1 MIYNI
6 NTAEYEIDEEGIT
19 RLRKDFEE
27 MSKIAPPK
35 IITLD
40 DAVNKYD
47 LVQTKRWSSY
57 IKGLLL
63 NLDTEPVTKET
74 FKEKMSNVPD
84 NLSFHAVKFIYLIN
98 EAKTN
103 GFYSI
108 PQACIH
114 TKQGTPKWWVHPGS
128 FRESVLL
135 HLKDMQHKFIVWDSQ
150 DMIDA
155 PALSFEEWSTPFL
168 SLLEKKLNLHVA
180 MCNEEHKKVI
190 EFHVGEDRPEYY
202 NLNRRV
208 YDMFGGKKPYLIGEC
223 SPDIQDY
230 FSDDETSNV
239 HIQAKTILKEDDLL
253 SLYDF
258 HPNINEINT
267 DNLRIYIK

>member
-1 MIYNI
+1 
-6 NTAEYEIDEEGIT
+6 
-19 RLRKDFEE
+19 
-27 MSKIAPPK
+27 
-35 IITLD
+35 
-40 DAVNKYD
+40 
-47 LVQTKRWSSY
+47 
-57 IKGLLL
+57 
-63 NLDTEPVTKET
+63 
-74 FKEKMSNVPD
+74 
-84 NLSFHAVKFIYLIN
+84 
-98 EAKTN
+98 
-103 GFYSI
+103 
-108 PQACIH
+108 
-114 TKQGTPKWWVHPGS
+114 
-128 FRESVLL
+128 
-135 HLKDMQHKFIVWDSQ
+135 MQHKFIVWDSQ

-180 MCNEEHKKVI
+180 ICNEEHKKVI

-230 FSDDETSNV
+230 FGDDETSNV